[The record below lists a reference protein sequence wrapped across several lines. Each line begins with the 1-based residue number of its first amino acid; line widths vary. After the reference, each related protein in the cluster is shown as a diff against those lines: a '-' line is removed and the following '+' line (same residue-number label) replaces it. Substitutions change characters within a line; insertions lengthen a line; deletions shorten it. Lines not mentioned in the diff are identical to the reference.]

1 MHKFRQPMHP
11 VVQNTLILLTSGLVA
26 SVLCA
31 KVYGAT
37 LPVEEPVVPTVTVA
51 TATPAPVQTQANNDA
66 AAAAQLRAMLRGQ
79 PVLLGQAAAPVRQ

>member
-1 MHKFRQPMHP
+1 MYQSKFRQPMNP

-26 SVLCA
+26 SILCA

-37 LPVEEPVVPTVTVA
+37 LPVEEAPASVTVA
-51 TATPAPVQTQANNDA
+51 TAAPAPANSDA

-79 PVLLGQAAAPVRQ
+79 PTPLGSQPQLSK

>member
-1 MHKFRQPMHP
+1 MNNKFRQPMHP
-11 VVQNTLILLTSGLVA
+11 VVQNTLILLASGLVA

-37 LPVEEPVVPTVTVA
+37 LPVEEPTVSTVTVA
-51 TATPAPVQTQANNDA
+51 TAAPAPANNDA

-79 PVLLGQAAAPVRQ
+79 PVLLGSQPPLETRQ